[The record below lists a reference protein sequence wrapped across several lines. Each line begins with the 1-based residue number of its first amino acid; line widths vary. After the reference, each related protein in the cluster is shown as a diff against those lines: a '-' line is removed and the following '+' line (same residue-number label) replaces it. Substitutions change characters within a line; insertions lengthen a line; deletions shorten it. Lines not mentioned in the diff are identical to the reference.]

1 MSSSLLW
8 TPGMAGPLEELVTR
22 IHRRIEL
29 FAEQRGWDK
38 AFVEIEFVD
47 GVRYG
52 VHSISPEPGFG
63 FITICPYPEDD
74 ERPWPRGGTE
84 TPVPPEELIVP
95 IGSIKRI
102 TLGETP
108 ADEPRFGFSLPES

>member
-1 MSSSLLW
+1 MSSSLIW
-8 TPGMAGPLEELVTR
+8 PPGMAGPLEELVSR
-22 IHRRIEL
+22 IHRRVEL

-74 ERPWPRGGTE
+74 ERAEPVDERLALDERDPLPVADDVGAEPAARVRDAAVGGQ
-84 TPVPPEELIVP
+84 L
-95 IGSIKRI
+95 
-102 TLGETP
+102 
-108 ADEPRFGFSLPES
+108 DEVGR